1 MAAVSAGS
9 RKAGWSDST
18 SCRSRGNRTG
28 DALVK
33 MQVNGMPLE
42 LRHTRATSSKW
53 TFRNGRYFEISMYD
67 EAKESDS
74 SFSSNEKKENR
85 IADTRIIGNN
95 NGLIRGISIRS
106 GRSRVVSQTRIN
118 NYFAA
123 GRVIDHI
130 RGTDRGVIFSRRS
143 KESKDSITGEVAGN
157 NALCKQRSLDEN
169 AIACLSFF
177 PLPSLSRY
185 TLYIYIYIYIH
196 VQIYRCLTKRGKFKF
211 PPVYTPRNNL
221 VSFLYGRTLKSWVKS
236 IGGAREVGAFLGRVE
251 QWKIVAAVE
260 YRRIGRDAGSLETA
274 PVFLPPFL
282 EDTLT
287 NSVTTGYRSQSPS
300 SAA

>member
-74 SFSSNEKKENR
+74 SFSSNEKKKNR

-185 TLYIYIYIYIH
+185 TLYIYIYIHTRTDISVSH
-196 VQIYRCLTKRGKFKF
+196 ETGK
-211 PPVYTPRNNL
+211 
-221 VSFLYGRTLKSWVKS
+221 
-236 IGGAREVGAFLGRVE
+236 I
-251 QWKIVAAVE
+251 
-260 YRRIGRDAGSLETA
+260 
-274 PVFLPPFL
+274 
-282 EDTLT
+282 
-287 NSVTTGYRSQSPS
+287 
-300 SAA
+300 